1 MAIPKP
7 QMSLY
12 SKEEALMLEDL
23 FKFHFVLP
31 KKIKNKEAPKKGKNV
46 TLSLAN
52 HNRGKSFG
60 VHA

>member
-1 MAIPKP
+1 
-7 QMSLY
+7 MSLY